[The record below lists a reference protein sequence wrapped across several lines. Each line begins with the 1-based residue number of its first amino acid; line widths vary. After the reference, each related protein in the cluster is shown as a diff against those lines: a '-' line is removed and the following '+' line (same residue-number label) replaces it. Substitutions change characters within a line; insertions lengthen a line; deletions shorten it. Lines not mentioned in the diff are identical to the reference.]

1 MLLFKKILLFI
12 LSLFFIILFFIAS
25 STSYAKSEYNAETL
39 EKNVRFYTIEFLD
52 IPDENGKKYV
62 CGTKISTYDYSG
74 RKYIIEYYYLLT
86 NKNQIV
92 TQFSVDAIQMSVLNP
107 DTPEL
112 EHMDIKLYA
121 SILKKDGEGFLAGV
135 RANDDKDKGV
145 GAEYTEFDREGNT
158 AIFKMMYKGDFELE
172 VHAIPKVPLII
183 PIKKNV
189 QYNKENEVILDNCID
204 DLISNKKSR
213 LNPKEFNQKYLA
225 YKVS

>member
-1 MLLFKKILLFI
+1 MLIG
-12 LSLFFIILFFIAS
+12 AT
-25 STSYAKSEYNAETL
+25 TSYSQDEFMAETTIT
-39 EKNVRFYTIEFLD
+39 KSRFYTIEWIDKEDDL
-52 IPDENGKKYV
+52 GKKYV
-62 CGTKISTYDYSG
+62 CGTKISTYDLSG
-74 RKYIIEYYYLLT
+74 KKYIIEYYYLLK
-86 NKNQIV
+86 KNDEIV
-92 TQFSVDAIQMSVLNP
+92 SQFTVDALQLSVENP
-107 DTPEL
+107 ETAEL
-112 EHMDIKLYA
+112 KSMNIKLYA
-121 SILKKDGEGFLAGV
+121 SILLKDGKGFLAGM
-135 RANDDKDKGV
+135 RGTDETIKGV

>member
-1 MLLFKKILLFI
+1 MLIG
-12 LSLFFIILFFIAS
+12 AT
-25 STSYAKSEYNAETL
+25 TSYSQDEFMAETTIT
-39 EKNVRFYTIEFLD
+39 KSRFYTIEWIDKEDDL
-52 IPDENGKKYV
+52 GKKYV
-62 CGTKISTYDYSG
+62 CGTKISTYDLSG
-74 RKYIIEYYYLLT
+74 KKYIIEYYYLL
-86 NKNQIV
+86 KNNDEIV
-92 TQFSVDAIQMSVLNP
+92 SQFTVDALQLSVENP
-107 DTPEL
+107 ETAEL
-112 EHMDIKLYA
+112 KSMNIKLYA
-121 SILKKDGEGFLAGV
+121 SILLKDGKGFLAGM
-135 RANDDKDKGV
+135 RGTDETIKGV